1 MSCLRIFRVSE
12 RVRWLKDT
20 VLRVEKRRVFD
31 FDAEIGVGVRFED
44 GEGEEFGVV
53 DLVVFAG
60 DEFGHGLVVV
70 FD

>member
-1 MSCLRIFRVSE
+1 MSCLRSFKVSGRVQ
-12 RVRWLKDT
+12 WLKYT
-20 VLRVEKRRVFD
+20 FLRVEKRRVFD
-31 FDAEIGVGVRFED
+31 FDTKIGVGVGFED